1 MSIFSGAGATIQ
13 RAEIESF
20 HAKQTQRL
28 GPMKM
33 AGGHFGGGGSGGAG
47 SSSGGGDIQ
56 AGYVLR
62 PATSNVSIHP
72 QDEILQSTSRSY
84 TNLPY
89 THQVTVQLRRFLE
102 LCKTAIIVYQNIQ
115 KGFRIVDKF

>member
-1 MSIFSGAGATIQ
+1 MWNNNLFFSQILTGGVATIQ

-33 AGGHFGGGGSGGAG
+33 TAGGHFVGGGSGGAG
-47 SSSGGGDIQ
+47 SSGGGGDLSS
-56 AGYVLR
+56 GYVVR

-72 QDEILQSTSRSY
+72 QDDVLQQSTSRSY

-89 THQVTVQLRRFLE
+89 THQVMGN
-102 LCKTAIIVYQNIQ
+102 QNRPFAPQ
-115 KGFRIVDKF
+115 AKNLLF

>member
-1 MSIFSGAGATIQ
+1 MCIFSGAGATIQ

-20 HAKQTQRL
+20 HAKHTQRL

-33 AGGHFGGGGSGGAG
+33 AGGHFGVGGSGGAG

-84 TNLPY
+84 SNLPY
-89 THQVTVQLRRFLE
+89 THQVDVDINRLRRI
-102 LCKTAIIVYQNIQ
+102 C
-115 KGFRIVDKF
+115 